1 MNLSS
6 TTKSEIGRSDYC
18 MYRHPRQSS
27 LENIVH
33 HLAQETKK
41 LYMYVRYFFRQ
52 SSKFLEDSVKVFH
65 RTLFVKTIDYSQ
77 NQFYEKKI
85 QSSTMFKLVKKDV
98 KSIPPNV
105 CTILIQQP
113 WLTAR
118 RDQQH
123 HYICTLFVNSKGNAC
138 ENKRGTAT
146 QTSILESI

>member
-1 MNLSS
+1 M
-6 TTKSEIGRSDYC
+6 
-18 MYRHPRQSS
+18 
-27 LENIVH
+27 ENIVH

-52 SSKFLEDSVKVFH
+52 SSKFVEDSVKVFH
-65 RTLFVKTIDYSQ
+65 RTLFVKTIDYSHKLVLWKK
-77 NQFYEKKI
+77 NIHTIFYECLNL
-85 QSSTMFKLVKKDV
+85 SKKDV

-105 CTILIQQP
+105 CTLLIQQP

-118 RDQQH
+118 RDWQH